1 MKKMHL
7 TEREGN
13 NMRIFFIGFLKKE
26 FNKEFIEIKLDKPMD
41 LIDFLN
47 EKIPQLA
54 ELVLIETKKLSPSF
68 IFLINGVSID
78 VLGVSQKILNDKDT
92 LTIIPISHGG

>member
-7 TEREGN
+7 TERKGD
-13 NMRIFFIGFLKKE
+13 NMRVSFIGFLKKE
-26 FNKEFIEIKLDKPMD
+26 FNREFIEIKLDKPMD
-41 LIDFLN
+41 LIEFLN
-47 EKIPQLA
+47 KKIPRLA
-54 ELVLIETKKLSPSF
+54 ELVLIEAKKLSPSF

-78 VLGVSQKILNDKDT
+78 IMNDSKRILNNKDT